1 MYVYLFSYREAIEA
15 LQRENEELRKDN
27 VLAGSTQNLNKVST
41 ILY

>member
-1 MYVYLFSYREAIEA
+1 MCTYFLIYREAIEA